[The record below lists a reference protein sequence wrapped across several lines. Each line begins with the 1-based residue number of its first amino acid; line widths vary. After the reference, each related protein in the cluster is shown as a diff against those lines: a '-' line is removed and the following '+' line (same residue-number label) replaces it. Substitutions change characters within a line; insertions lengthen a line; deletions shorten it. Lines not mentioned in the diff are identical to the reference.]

1 MTTTTINTIEDLVR
15 IMDEHPEWVEAMRVR
30 LLSREVLELP
40 RTIAILT
47 ETVESFAASTNKRL
61 DTIEGRLDQHDVRF
75 DAIDARFDTVDSRF
89 DAVDSRFDAVDARF
103 EAVDSRFDAV
113 DARFE
118 AVDSRFEAVDSRFE
132 AVDSRFDTVDSR
144 FDTVEDSIQKLR
156 NEVAPIKAAHA
167 RNAGIEDAVT
177 LAGDLG
183 LRQAKS
189 LTREELW
196 EMAET
201 SDTSDISTN
210 ELRSFR
216 RADLILE
223 AADTDGETCY
233 VAVEIS
239 FTANGRD
246 TTRAI
251 RNAEF
256 LRRFTGKRSIAAVAG
271 LYRDNRIDEALE
283 SGSVFWHQLDP
294 EQLEVE

>member
-1 MTTTTINTIEDLVR
+1 MTTTAINTIEDLVR
-15 IMDEHPEWVEAMRVR
+15 IMDDHPEWVEAMRVR

-40 RTIAILT
+40 RTVATLV

-61 DTIEGRLDQHDVRF
+61 DNIEGRLEQHD
-75 DAIDARFDTVDSRF
+75 A
-89 DAVDSRFDAVDARF
+89 RFDAVDARF
-103 EAVDSRFDAV
+103 EAVDARFDTVDARFDAVDARFDAV

-118 AVDSRFEAVDSRFE
+118 AVDA
-132 AVDSRFDTVDSR
+132 RFDTVDARFDAADSR
-144 FDTVEDSIQKLR
+144 FESVENSIQKLR
-156 NEVAPIKAAHA
+156 NEIAPIKAAHA
-167 RNAGIEDAVT
+167 RNAAIEDAVAI
-177 LAGDLG
+177 AGDLG
-183 LRQAKS
+183 LRQAKT

-196 EMAET
+196 VISESA
-201 SDTSDISTN
+201 DASDISTSD
-210 ELRSFR
+210 LRSFR

-246 TTRAI
+246 TDRAI

-283 SGSVFWHQLDP
+283 TGSVFWHQLDP

>member
-40 RTIAILT
+40 QKIATLT
-47 ETVESFAASTNKRL
+47 ETVEGFAASTNKRL
-61 DTIEGRLDQHDVRF
+61 DTVEARLDQHDVRF
-75 DAIDARFDTVDSRF
+75 DAVDARFDVVDARF
-89 DAVDSRFDAVDARF
+89 DAV
-103 EAVDSRFDAV
+103 EN
-113 DARFE
+113 
-118 AVDSRFEAVDSRFE
+118 
-132 AVDSRFDTVDSR
+132 
-144 FDTVEDSIQKLR
+144 SIQKLR
-156 NEVAPIKAAHA
+156 DDIAPIKAAHA
-167 RNAGIEDAVT
+167 RNAGIEDAVAI
-177 LAGDLG
+177 AGDLG

-201 SDTSDISTN
+201 SDTSDISTSD
-210 ELRSFR
+210 LRSFR
-216 RADLILE
+216 RADLILK
-223 AADTDGETCY
+223 AADKDGETCY

-246 TTRAI
+246 TDRAI

-256 LRRFTGKRSIAAVAG
+256 LRRFTGKRSIPAVAG

-283 SGSVFWHQLDP
+283 SGMIFWHQLDP
-294 EQLEVE
+294 EQLEVKQHCPADFLLLPTFPATFRSHN